1 MIFGRMHGRCYFVN
15 GITNYRQPEEQV
27 IRVIVNLNA
36 RQLNPKDKN
45 VFERVIGK
53 NSETPN
59 VLYNTIINGM

>member
-1 MIFGRMHGRCYFVN
+1 MIQFVN
-15 GITNYRQPEEQV
+15 AITNYRQPEEQV

-53 NSETPN
+53 KSETPN
-59 VLYNTIINGM
+59 VLYNTILDIIIGM